1 MSVDGERNKYKVLTQ
16 SLQCLQ
22 GIQVLTLIQQ
32 IKHKKTTIRHFILY
46 ELNQEKKI
54 KQLREVCTHSPIQA
68 SVGTLLKNI
77 PAALQ
82 RINCNKAKYGN
93 LPQF

>member
-1 MSVDGERNKYKVLTQ
+1 MSVDGERNKYKVLSK
-16 SLQCLQ
+16 SLQCYKRFKEF
-22 GIQVLTLIQQ
+22 TLIQQ
-32 IKHKKTTIRHFILY
+32 IKHKKTTVRHFILY
-46 ELNQEKKI
+46 ELSQENKL